1 MSQPEQQVGLV
12 RAIGR
17 WSLTSLVI
25 NSIIGSGIFGLP
37 SDIMRRVGDG
47 APFAYLIATIGMG
60 LIMASFAEV
69 ASQFRDAGGPYLYA
83 RAAFGRFAGVQ
94 MGWFAYLARITGAAA
109 NANLFVVYLG
119 QFWPNAT
126 DPGVRAAVLLML
138 VGVFAIVNICGVKA
152 GARVSD
158 AFAVIKLLPIVLF
171 AAAGLWFVGANV
183 HVGPSG
189 APGSEWL
196 QAVLALVFAFGGFE
210 TAMMPMGEVKDP
222 RRDAPFALFTGLV
235 VVAIAYL
242 AVQLVVM
249 GAITDPAELDSAR
262 GLRPSGGRSGTR
274 LHGAGRRDA
283 HRRTGAVLDVRQPVS
298 EFSGVPA
305 PAVRL
310 RRARR
315 HAARP
320 RSRAPAIP
328 DALRRGAGARD
339 ARLRVRDLRQ
349 FHVERDPLRGRAT
362 GDLRRRLRRGAGPT
376 PPRAQCAA
384 PPSARRLAPAR
395 VRDRILRRARRAD
408 EDRPRVDRG
417 NRRHKRTRQ
426 LALGEVGVLIW
437 QPRARCSRRVRS

>member
-1 MSQPEQQVGLV
+1 MSHPATIQTPKPVTLV

-37 SDIMRRVGDG
+37 GDIMRRVGDG

-249 GAITDPAELDSAR
+249 GAITDPAELIRPEVYARPVAEAARVFMGPAGAMLIAALVLCSTYGNLSASF
-262 GLRPSGGRSGTR
+262 LASPR
-274 LHGAGRRDA
+274 LLFAFGEHGDMPRVLAA
-283 HRRTGAVLDVRQPVS
+283 VHRRFRTPYVAVLVHAMLVCAFAIFGS
-298 EFSGVPA
+298 FMWNAILS
-305 PAVRL
+305 AV
-310 RRARR
+310 
-315 HAARP
+315 
-320 RSRAPAIP
+320 
-328 DALRRGAGARD
+328 
-339 ARLRVRDLRQ
+339 ARLVTYA
-349 FHVERDPLRGRAT
+349 VVCAAVPV
-362 GDLRRRLRRGAGPT
+362 LRRREPNAPRLRLPGGWLLPAFGIAFCVVLVGQMKT
-376 PPRAQCAA
+376 DHAWIAA
-384 PPSARRLAPAR
+384 IVATSALVNWLYLRS
-395 VRDRILRRARRAD
+395 RRAA
-408 EDRPRVDRG
+408 
-417 NRRHKRTRQ
+417 
-426 LALGEVGVLIW
+426 
-437 QPRARCSRRVRS
+437 